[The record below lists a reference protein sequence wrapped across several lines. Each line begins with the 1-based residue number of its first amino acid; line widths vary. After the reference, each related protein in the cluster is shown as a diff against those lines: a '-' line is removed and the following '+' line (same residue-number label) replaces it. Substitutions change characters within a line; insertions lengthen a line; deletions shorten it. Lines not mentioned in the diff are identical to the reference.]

1 MKKAEGIGAI
11 IGSIL
16 GAVGT
21 GIAIYYTESPLSSII
36 GLLGYLVG
44 SQIGKSIDK
53 NK

>member
-1 MKKAEGIGAI
+1 MKKAEGIGGI
-11 IGSIL
+11 VGSII

-36 GLLGYLVG
+36 GIIGYLIG